1 MPRPS
6 RAGGPTTSSPTTSG
20 PPSPWP
26 WARPTSRSSDLE
38 PDRPGSNL
46 PVRVLFSLA
55 RDSWRPSVLDLK
67 LIRDNPEMVRES
79 LARRGPG
86 VADAVDRLLELD
98 SRRRSLVTEVDSL
111 RAEQKRRGKE
121 VARAAPER
129 RAEVLAGLKELSGQ
143 IDSAEERLRQ
153 VDTKL
158 NDLLARVPNLTD
170 PSVPVGGEDD
180 AVELYRVGTVPE
192 LGFPPRDH
200 LELGELLGAIDVV
213 RAAKVSGARFGYLTG
228 PGAMLEFALV
238 RFAIDRLA
246 SAGFLPTDEQ
256 QIFRVADDDLYLV
269 GTSEVP
275 LVSYHADE
283 ILDPGTLPRR
293 YVGFSSCFR
302 REAGSYGKDTRGIFR
317 VHQFDKVEMVSFVL
331 PEASAQEHELL
342 LAREE
347 EILQA
352 LELPYRVVNIA
363 AGDLGGSAAKKYDCE
378 AWIPSQG
385 TYRELTSTSNCT
397 DYQARRI
404 ACRVRE
410 PDGNRPV
417 HTLNG
422 TAVAVGRTIVALLEN
437 HQQPDGSVK
446 IPSALVPHFGA
457 DLIEPTK

>member
-1 MPRPS
+1 
-6 RAGGPTTSSPTTSG
+6 
-20 PPSPWP
+20 
-26 WARPTSRSSDLE
+26 
-38 PDRPGSNL
+38 
-46 PVRVLFSLA
+46 
-55 RDSWRPSVLDLK
+55 VLDLK

-98 SRRRSLVTEVDSL
+98 SSRRSLVTEVDNL

-121 VARAAPER
+121 VAKAPPER
-129 RAEVLAGLKELSGQ
+129 RAEVLAGLKELSSR
-143 IDSAEERLRQ
+143 IDRAEERLRQ
-153 VDTKL
+153 VGAEL
-158 NDLLARVPNLTD
+158 NDLLARVPNLPD
-170 PSVPVGGEDD
+170 PSVPAGGEDD
-180 AVELYRVGTVPE
+180 AVELYRVGTVLPE

-238 RFAIDRLA
+238 RFAVDRLA
-246 SAGFLPTDEQ
+246 SAGFVPMVPPVLVRREAMFGSGFLPTDEQ
-256 QIFRVADDDLYLV
+256 QIFRVADDDLYLA

-293 YVGFSSCFR
+293 YVGFSTCFR

-331 PEASAQEHELL
+331 PEASAEEHELL
-342 LAREE
+342 LARQE
-347 EILQA
+347 EILRA
-352 LELPYRVVNIA
+352 LEIPYRVVNIA

-385 TYRELTSTSNCT
+385 TWRELTSTSNCT

-404 ACRVRE
+404 GCRVRE
-410 PDGNRPV
+410 PAGNRPV

-437 HQQPDGSVK
+437 HQREDGTVRVPD
-446 IPSALVPHFGA
+446 ALQTYLNAEVIRPA
-457 DLIEPTK
+457 K

>member
-1 MPRPS
+1 
-6 RAGGPTTSSPTTSG
+6 
-20 PPSPWP
+20 
-26 WARPTSRSSDLE
+26 
-38 PDRPGSNL
+38 
-46 PVRVLFSLA
+46 
-55 RDSWRPSVLDLK
+55 VLDLK
-67 LIRDNPEMVRES
+67 LIRDNPDMVREA

-98 SRRRSLVTEVDSL
+98 AERRSAITELDSL

-121 VARAAPER
+121 VAQAPPER
-129 RAEVLAGLKELSGQ
+129 RAEVLAGLKQLS
-143 IDSAEERLRQ
+143 ERVDRADERVRQ
-153 VDTKL
+153 VEAAL
-158 NDLLARVPNLTD
+158 NDLLACVPNLTD
-170 PSVPVGGEDD
+170 PSVPPGGEEDSI
-180 AVELYRVGTVPE
+180 ELRRGGEVRDF
-192 LGFPPRDH
+192 GFPVRDH
-200 LELGELLGAIDVV
+200 LELGELLGAIDVA

-238 RFAIDRLA
+238 RFAVDRLT
-246 SAGFLPTDEQ
+246 SAGFVPMIPPALVRREAMFGTGFLPTDEQ
-256 QIFRVADDDLYLV
+256 QIFRIPEDDLYLV

-283 ILDPGTLPRR
+283 ILDPGSLPRR
-293 YVGFSSCFR
+293 YVGFSPCFR

-331 PEASAQEHELL
+331 PEASAEEHELL

-347 EILQA
+347 EILTA

-363 AGDLGGSAAKKYDCE
+363 AGDLGASAAKKYDCE
-378 AWIPSQG
+378 AWIPSQR

-410 PDGNRPV
+410 AGGNRPL

-437 HQQPDGSVK
+437 HQQEDGSVRVPAALQRYLGGTEV
-446 IPSALVPHFGA
+446 IQPS
-457 DLIEPTK
+457 K

>member
-1 MPRPS
+1 
-6 RAGGPTTSSPTTSG
+6 
-20 PPSPWP
+20 
-26 WARPTSRSSDLE
+26 
-38 PDRPGSNL
+38 
-46 PVRVLFSLA
+46 
-55 RDSWRPSVLDLK
+55 VLDLK
-67 LIRDNPEMVRES
+67 LIRDNPDMVRES

-98 SRRRSLVTEVDSL
+98 AARRSLVTEVDSL

-121 VARAAPER
+121 VAKAAPER

-143 IDSAEERLRQ
+143 IDQGEERLRG
-153 VDTKL
+153 VETEL

-170 PSVPVGGEDD
+170 PSVPPGGEDD
-180 AVELYRVGTVPE
+180 AIELYRVGTVPE
-192 LGFPPRDH
+192 FGFTPRDH

-246 SAGFLPTDEQ
+246 SAGFVPMIPPVLVRRDAMYGTGFLPTDEQ
-256 QIFRVADDDLYLV
+256 QIFRIPEDDLYLV

-283 ILDPGTLPRR
+283 VLDPGSLPRR
-293 YVGFSSCFR
+293 YVGFSTCFR

-331 PEASAQEHELL
+331 PEASGEEHELL

-352 LELPYRVVNIA
+352 LEIPYRVVNIA

-385 TYRELTSTSNCT
+385 TWRELTSTSNCT

-404 ACRVRE
+404 GCRVRE
-410 PDGNRPV
+410 SGGNRPV

-437 HQQPDGSVK
+437 HQQEDGSVRV
-446 IPSALVPHFGA
+446 PDALQSYLGGSEVIQPG
-457 DLIEPTK
+457 K

>member
-1 MPRPS
+1 
-6 RAGGPTTSSPTTSG
+6 
-20 PPSPWP
+20 
-26 WARPTSRSSDLE
+26 
-38 PDRPGSNL
+38 
-46 PVRVLFSLA
+46 
-55 RDSWRPSVLDLK
+55 VLDLK
-67 LIRDNPEMVRES
+67 LIRDNPDMVRES

-98 SRRRSLVTEVDSL
+98 ARRRSAVTELDSL

-121 VARAAPER
+121 VAQAAPEQ
-129 RAEVLAGLKELSGQ
+129 RAEVLAGLKQLSER
-143 IDSAEERLRQ
+143 IDRADERVRRAEVE
-153 VDTKL
+153 L

-170 PSVPVGGEDD
+170 PSVPPGGEEDS
-180 AVELYRVGTVPE
+180 VELRRVRTVADF
-192 LGFPPRDH
+192 GFPVRDH
-200 LELGELLGAIDVV
+200 LELGELLGAIDVA

-238 RFAIDRLA
+238 RFAIDRLT
-246 SAGFLPTDEQ
+246 SAGFLPMIPPALVRRDAMYGTGFLPTDEQ
-256 QIFRVADDDLYLV
+256 QIFRIPEDDLYLV

-283 ILDPGTLPRR
+283 ILDPGSLPRR
-293 YVGFSSCFR
+293 YVGFSPCFR

-331 PEASAQEHELL
+331 PEASAEEHELL

-347 EILQA
+347 EILSA

-363 AGDLGGSAAKKYDCE
+363 AGDLGNSAAKKYDCE

-410 PDGNRPV
+410 AGGNRPV

-437 HQQPDGSVK
+437 HQQEDGSVRVPAALQSYLGGAEV
-446 IPSALVPHFGA
+446 IQPS
-457 DLIEPTK
+457 K

>member
-1 MPRPS
+1 M
-6 RAGGPTTSSPTTSG
+6 
-20 PPSPWP
+20 
-26 WARPTSRSSDLE
+26 
-38 PDRPGSNL
+38 
-46 PVRVLFSLA
+46 V
-55 RDSWRPSVLDLK
+55 WRPSVLDLK
-67 LIRDNPEMVRES
+67 LIRDNPDMVREA

-86 VADAVDRLLELD
+86 VAEAVDRLLELD
-98 SRRRSLVTEVDSL
+98 AERRSAITELDSL

-121 VARAAPER
+121 VAQAPSER
-129 RAEVLAGLKELSGQ
+129 RAEVLAGLKQLS
-143 IDSAEERLRQ
+143 ERVDRADDRVRQ
-153 VDTKL
+153 VEAEL

-170 PSVPVGGEDD
+170 PSVPAGGEEDSI
-180 AVELYRVGTVPE
+180 ELRRVGQARDF
-192 LGFPPRDH
+192 GFPVRDH
-200 LELGELLGAIDVV
+200 LELGELLGAIDVA

-238 RFAIDRLA
+238 RFAVDRLT
-246 SAGFLPTDEQ
+246 SAGFVPMIPPALVRREAMFGTGFLPTDEQ
-256 QIFRVADDDLYLV
+256 QLFRIPEDDLYLV

-283 ILDPGTLPRR
+283 ILDPGSLPRR
-293 YVGFSSCFR
+293 YVGFSPCFR

-331 PEASAQEHELL
+331 PEASAEEHELL

-347 EILQA
+347 EILGA
-352 LELPYRVVNIA
+352 LEIPYRVVNIA

-385 TYRELTSTSNCT
+385 TWRELTSTSNCT

-404 ACRVRE
+404 GCRVRE
-410 PDGNRPV
+410 PGGNRPV

-437 HQQPDGSVK
+437 HQQGDGSVR
-446 IPSALVPHFGA
+446 IPDALRPYFGDA
-457 DLIEPTK
+457 EVIEPAK